1 MRRVLLGLFGL
12 TVLVIAALTVILF
25 REVNGSAIAAVDAT
39 KIASTPEQIERGEYL
54 ARIGNCAGCHTARG
68 GEAYAGGGAVDTP
81 FGTVYA
87 TNLTPDASVGIGN
100 WSTESFYRAM
110 HEGRSQDG
118 RLLYPAFPYPHFSL
132 TTRDD
137 TDAIFSFLVHRVKP
151 VSQRNTEH
159 TLAFPYNNR
168 YALAAWRIL
177 YFKPSPFQADSA
189 RSAQWNRGSYL
200 VQGLAHCGACHSTRN
215 ALGAP
220 IAGHTYDG
228 AMMPLNDWYAPSL
241 TDKREASVADWPIE
255 HIARWL
261 KDGTSPSGAA
271 LGPMAEIVFQST
283 QYATHADLTAM
294 SDYLK
299 SLTVTSNDR
308 ATPTPTTGT
317 INEAGK
323 RIYKDRCASCH
334 GDEGKGKSDAF
345 PALAGNRTV
354 LMANP
359 TNLISL
365 ILKGGFAPATAGN
378 PRPHGMPPF
387 YHLLTD
393 TDIAN
398 VASFVRS
405 SWGNAAPALT
415 ELDMVKYRNALETVR

>member
-1 MRRVLLGLFGL
+1 MKRIISVIFGL
-12 TVLVIAALTVILF
+12 AIFIIAALTVSLF
-25 REVNGSAIAAVDAT
+25 RDVNGSAVAAADAAKIAA
-39 KIASTPEQIERGEYL
+39 SPEKIERGEYL
-54 ARIGNCAGCHTARG
+54 SRIGNCAGCHSARG

-81 FGTVYA
+81 FGAVYA
-87 TNLTPDASVGIGN
+87 SNLTPDRTAGIGN
-100 WSTESFYRAM
+100 WSGEAFYRAM

-118 RLLYPAFPYPHFSL
+118 HLLYPAFPYPHFSL
-132 TTRDD
+132 TTRED
-137 TDAIFSFLVHRVKP
+137 TDAIFSFLVNRVKP
-151 VSQRNTEH
+151 VNRPNIAH
-159 TLAFPYNNR
+159 ALAFPYNNR
-168 YALAAWRIL
+168 YALAAWRFL
-177 YFKPSPFQADSA
+177 YFKPTQYQPDNK

-215 ALGAP
+215 SLGAP

-228 AMMPLNDWYAPSL
+228 AMMPLSDWYAPSL
-241 TDKREASVADWPIE
+241 TDNREASVADWPIE
-255 HIARWL
+255 QIARWL

-283 QYATHADLTAM
+283 QHATNADITAM
-294 SDYLK
+294 SEYLK
-299 SLTVTSNDR
+299 SLTATTNNR
-308 ATPTPTTGT
+308 ASPTKADGT
-317 INEAGK
+317 INDAGK

-334 GDEGKGKSDAF
+334 GDEGQGKSEDF

-354 LMANP
+354 TMANP

-393 TDIAN
+393 ADIAN
-398 VASFVRS
+398 VASYVRS

-415 ELDMVKYRNALETVR
+415 ELDMVKYRNALETAR

>member
-1 MRRVLLGLFGL
+1 MKRVLSVLFGL
-12 TVLVIAALTVILF
+12 AILVVAGLTLALF

-39 KIASTPEQIERGEYL
+39 KIAPTAEQIERGEYL

-68 GEAYAGGGAVDTP
+68 GEPYAGGGAVDTP
-81 FGTVYA
+81 FGAVYA
-87 TNLTPDASVGIGN
+87 SNLTPDASVGIGR
-100 WSTESFYRAM
+100 WSSEAFYRAM

-118 RLLYPAFPYPHFSL
+118 HLLYPAFPYPHFSL
-132 TTRDD
+132 TTRED

-151 VSQRNTEH
+151 VNRRNTEH
-159 TLAFPYNNR
+159 ALAFPYNNM
-168 YALAAWRIL
+168 YALAAWRFL
-177 YFKPSPFQADSA
+177 YFKPSQFQPDTA

-215 ALGAP
+215 SLGAP

-255 HIARWL
+255 QIARWL

-283 QYATHADLTAM
+283 QYATNSDLTAM

-299 SLTVTSNDR
+299 SLPAAAKNRTTATVSV
-308 ATPTPTTGT
+308 GT

-323 RIYKDRCASCH
+323 RIYKDRCANCH
-334 GDEGKGKSDAF
+334 GDEGKGKSEDF

-354 LMANP
+354 TMANP

-365 ILKGGFAPATAGN
+365 ILKGGFAPATTGN

-393 TDIAN
+393 ADIAN

-405 SWGNAAPALT
+405 SWGNASPALT
-415 ELDMVKYRNALETVR
+415 ELDMVKYRNAVRTTR

>member
-1 MRRVLLGLFGL
+1 MKRVLLILFGMTVLVVAGL
-12 TVLVIAALTVILF
+12 TVTLF
-25 REVNGSAIAAVDAT
+25 REVNGSAIAAVDA
-39 KIASTPEQIERGEYL
+39 KKVAAAAEQIERGEYL

-68 GEAYAGGGAVDTP
+68 GETYAGGGAVDTP
-81 FGTVYA
+81 FGAVYA
-87 TNLTPDASVGIGN
+87 SNLTPDASVGIGR
-100 WSTESFYRAM
+100 WSSEAFYRSM

-118 RLLYPAFPYPHFSL
+118 HLLYPAFPYPHFSL
-132 TTRDD
+132 TTRED

-151 VSQRNTEH
+151 VNRRNTEH
-159 TLAFPYNNR
+159 ALAFPYNNM
-168 YALAAWRIL
+168 YALAAWRFL
-177 YFKPSPFQADSA
+177 YFKPSQFQPDTA

-215 ALGAP
+215 SLGAP

-255 HIARWL
+255 QIARWL
-261 KDGTSPSGAA
+261 KDGTSPIGAA

-283 QYATHADLTAM
+283 QHATNEDLIAM

-299 SLTVTSNDR
+299 SLTVTANSR
-308 ATPTPTTGT
+308 ANPTTTNGT
-317 INEAGK
+317 INDAGK

-334 GDEGKGKSDAF
+334 GDEGKGKSEDF
-345 PALAGNRTV
+345 PALARNRTV
-354 LMANP
+354 TMANP

-365 ILKGGFAPATAGN
+365 ILKGGFAPATTGN

-393 TDIAN
+393 ADIAN

-415 ELDMVKYRNALETVR
+415 ELDMVKYRNAVRTTQ